1 MNQELLE
8 RGPGRVGSVIDEKK
22 EIPILGKTVEIHEPG
37 DYDIDITAYVC
48 LYYKYYDVLAPEAR
62 DHIFYDLLTQT
73 GRFPS
78 GSTE

>member
-1 MNQELLE
+1 M
-8 RGPGRVGSVIDEKK
+8 
-22 EIPILGKTVEIHEPG
+22 EIHEPG

-48 LYYKYYDVLAPEAR
+48 LYYKYYDVLVPEAR

-73 GRFPS
+73 GTISS